1 MHKYIWLLIIF
12 SPMILKAQPFSGELE
27 RKQSK
32 TQIERKVDSVLSQ
45 LSLREQIAQL
55 MMVAM
60 YPKKG
65 KEHDQEIEKLIKE
78 YHIGGLIVFQ
88 GSPYL
93 VTTKLNKFQATSK
106 IPLITSIDGE
116 WGPAMRL
123 SNIPAFPKAMA
134 LGSISDDSLIYNMG
148 AEIAYEL
155 RRMGIFINFAPVV
168 DVNNNPNNPVIG
180 IRSFGE
186 NPDQVIQKA
195 NLYMSGMQDN
205 GVMAVLKHFPGHGD
219 TDTDS
224 HKSLPEIMHDRAR
237 LDSIELKPFKALI
250 DSGAM
255 GVMTAHLHIPAL
267 DSNKLSISSLSPLV
281 INELLKK
288 DLGFE
293 GLVFTDAL
301 NMKGASETYGSGEV
315 EVAALKAGND
325 ILLMPKDVSVAIESI
340 VKAIENKELS
350 KKQIKISCRKM
361 LTQKFKL
368 EIASQVN
375 NSTDSLTEDLNN
387 PTAEYIQRQLTAKSL
402 TMIINQHGLLPLTK
416 LNQKRIVSLS
426 IGQEEPKDFNQMLEK
441 YADIKSIHLS
451 NKSSEQQMNGIL
463 DQLKKDDLL
472 VISFQGNIWTASE
485 HFGFSAKWRNYIAD
499 LNNNHPVV
507 LVMFGNPYTLNDYAE
522 LERLNAVLIAY
533 QKTNVVQEMAAQAIV
548 GAIEVNGKLPVTV
561 GRSFPVGFGLK
572 TVKPIRL
579 GYSIPE
585 EQNIDRHQL
594 LKIDSI
600 VEDGILNEA
609 YPGCQV
615 LISKNGKIFYNKNF
629 GYYTYDSI
637 QQVEDDA
644 IYDLASI
651 TKIGATVLT
660 LMKLQDDGILNLDNT
675 LGDFIDMA
683 DTSAYKDLAFKNILA
698 HQASLKSWI
707 PFYLNTLDSTGVYK
721 PNTFSAKKTPNYSR
735 QLADDLYIKN
745 SFKDSIYSWILQTP
759 LRKKSKYLYS
769 DIGYYFF
776 LKIIED
782 LTLNTLDSVSN
793 NLFYAPLGLRNT
805 GFHPLTR
812 FDHSKIVPT
821 ENDTL
826 FRDQVIKGY
835 VHDPGAA
842 MLGGVGGHAGL
853 FSNATEMAVI
863 MQMLLNKGT
872 YGGERFLSEEVIDIY
887 TACQFCDDDNRRGAG
902 FDKPVR
908 DDEGGPTCNCVSYD
922 SYGHSG
928 FTGTIAWADPEEDII
943 YIFLSNRIY
952 PSAENLKLIKMN
964 IRTKIQEEIYK
975 SLESFSID

>member
-1 MHKYIWLLIIF
+1 MHKYIWFFAIF
-12 SPMILKAQPFSGELE
+12 YSLSAYTQPFSGIYEA
-27 RKQSK
+27 QSSK
-32 TQIERKVDSVLSQ
+32 TKIERKVDSVLDQ
-45 LSLREQIAQL
+45 LSLRDQIAQL

-65 KEHDQEIEKLIKE
+65 KEHDLEIENLIKQ

-93 VTTKLNKFQATSK
+93 VTTKLNKFQSESK
-106 IPLITSIDGE
+106 TPLITSIDGE

-123 SNIPAFPKAMA
+123 TNIPAFPKAMA
-134 LGSISDDSLIYNMG
+134 LGAISDDSLIYNMG

-186 NPDQVIQKA
+186 NPDRVIHKA
-195 NLYMSGMQDN
+195 NLYMRGMQDN

-224 HKSLPEIMHDRAR
+224 HKSLPEILHQRSR

-255 GVMTAHLHIPAL
+255 GVMSAHLHVPAL
-267 DSNKLSISSLSPLV
+267 DSNKSSISSLSPSIV
-281 INELLKK
+281 DDLLK
-288 DLGFE
+288 DELGFE
-293 GLVFTDAL
+293 GLIFTDAL
-301 NMKGASETYGSGEV
+301 NMKGASKTYGSGKV

-325 ILLMPKDVSVAIESI
+325 ILLMPKDVAIAIESI
-340 VKAIENKELS
+340 VQAVENKELS
-350 KKQIKISCRKM
+350 KKQIKRSCRKV
-361 LTQKFKL
+361 LTQKFTL
-368 EIASQVN
+368 EIDSQTIH
-375 NSTDSLTEDLNN
+375 STDSLTEDLNN
-387 PTAEYIQRQLTAKSL
+387 PKAEYIQRQLTRKSL
-402 TMIINQHGLLPLTK
+402 TLIVNQHNILPLTK
-416 LNQKRIVSLS
+416 LNQKRIVSMS
-426 IGQEEPKDFNQMLEK
+426 IGQEEPVEFNQMLEK

-451 NKSSEQQMNGIL
+451 IKSTDQQMNAIK
-463 DQLKKDDLL
+463 DQFQKDDLL
-472 VISFQGNIWTASE
+472 IISFQGNIWTASE
-485 HFGFSAKWRNYIAD
+485 HFGFSAKWRNYIAN
-499 LNNNHPVV
+499 LNNKYPVV

-533 QKTNVVQEMAAQAIV
+533 QKTNIVQEMAAQAIV
-548 GAIEVNGKLPVTV
+548 GAVEVNGNLPVTLGKTLPAGYGIV
-561 GRSFPVGFGLK
+561 

-585 EQNIDRHQL
+585 EMNIDRQQL
-594 LKIDSI
+594 VKIDSI
-600 VEDGILNEA
+600 VNDGIVNEA

-615 LISKNGKIFYNKNF
+615 LISKNGKVFYNKNF
-629 GYYTYDSI
+629 GYYTYDSL
-637 QQVEDDA
+637 QHVEDDA

-660 LMKLQDDGILNLDNT
+660 LMKLQDDGLLNLDNT
-675 LGDFIDMA
+675 LGDFIEMD
-683 DTSAYKDLAFKNILA
+683 DTSAYKSLDFKSILA
-698 HQASLKSWI
+698 HQAALTSWI
-707 PFYLNTLDSTGVYK
+707 PFYLNTIDSLGYK
-721 PNTFSAKKTPNYSR
+721 PNTFSSKKTPNYST
-735 QLADDLYIKN
+735 QIAEDLYIKN
-745 SFKDSIYSWILQTP
+745 TFKDSIYSWILQTP

-782 LTLNTLDSVSN
+782 LTLNTLDSISN

-805 GFHPLTR
+805 GFYPLTR

-821 ENDTL
+821 ENDTI

-853 FSNATEMAVI
+853 FSNATELAVI
-863 MQMLLNKGT
+863 MQMLLNRGT
-872 YGGERFLSEEVIDIY
+872 YGGERFLSEEVIETY
-887 TACQFCDDDNRRGAG
+887 TDCQFCDDDNRRGAG

-908 DDEGGPTCNCVSYD
+908 DDSSGPTCNCISYD

-975 SLESFSID
+975 SLNSFSID

>member
-1 MHKYIWLLIIF
+1 MHKYIWLLVIF
-12 SPMILKAQPFSGELE
+12 SSLMVQAQPFSEDFHQGP
-27 RKQSK
+27 SK
-32 TQIERKVDSVLSQ
+32 TQIERKVDSILDKMN
-45 LSLREQIAQL
+45 LRDQIAQL

-65 KEHDQEIEKLIKE
+65 KEHDNEIENLIKQ

-93 VTTKLNKFQATSK
+93 VTTKLNKFQSVSD

-123 SNIPAFPKAMA
+123 TNIPAFPKAMA

-155 RRMGIFINFAPVV
+155 KRMGIFINFAPVV

-186 NPDQVIQKA
+186 NPDRVIQKA

-205 GVMAVLKHFPGHGD
+205 GVIAVLKHFPGHGD

-224 HKSLPEIMHDRAR
+224 HKSLPVIMHDRMR

-250 DSGAM
+250 DSGTM
-255 GVMTAHLHIPAL
+255 GVMTAHLHVPAL
-267 DSNKLSISSLSPLV
+267 DSNNLSISSFSPLV
-281 INELLKK
+281 INELLK
-288 DLGFE
+288 DELGFE

-325 ILLMPKDVSVAIESI
+325 ILLMPKDVSIAIESI
-340 VKAIENKELS
+340 VKAVENKELS
-350 KKQIKISCRKM
+350 KKQIKRSCRKV
-361 LTQKFKL
+361 LTQKYML
-368 EIASQVN
+368 DIASQTI
-375 NSTDSLTEDLNN
+375 NSTDSLSEDLNN
-387 PTAEYIQRQLTAKSL
+387 PRAEYIQRQLTAKSL
-402 TMIINQHGLLPLTK
+402 TLIVNQHNVLPLTK

-426 IGQEEPKDFNQMLEK
+426 IGQEEPHDFNQMLEK
-441 YADIKSIHLS
+441 YVDITSIHLS
-451 NKSSEQQMNGIL
+451 NKSTEQQMSGIT
-463 DQLKKDDLL
+463 DRLKKDDLL
-472 VISFQGNIWTASE
+472 IISFQGNIWTATE
-485 HFGFSAKWRNYIAD
+485 HFGFSAKWRNYIAN
-499 LNNNHPVV
+499 LNNSYPVV

-522 LERLNAVLIAY
+522 LERLNAVIIAY
-533 QKTNVVQEMAAQAIV
+533 QKTGLVQEMAAQAIV
-548 GAIEVNGKLPVTV
+548 GAIEVNGNLPVTI
-561 GRSFPVGFGLK
+561 GKSFPVGFGLK

-585 EQNIDRHQL
+585 ELNIDSRQL

-600 VEDGILNEA
+600 VQYGIVNEA

-637 QQVEDDA
+637 QPVEDDA

-660 LMKLQDDGILNLDNT
+660 LMKLQDDGLLNLDNT
-675 LGDFIDMA
+675 LGDFIDLA
-683 DTSAYKDLAFKNILA
+683 DTSEYKNLAFKNILA
-698 HQASLKSWI
+698 HQAALTSWI
-707 PFYLNTLDSTGVYK
+707 PFYINTLDSLGYK

-735 QLADDLYIKN
+735 QVAEDLYIKN
-745 SFKDSIYSWILQTP
+745 TFKDSIYSWILQTP

-776 LKIIED
+776 LRIIED
-782 LTLNTLDSVSN
+782 LTQNTLDSVSN
-793 NLFYAPLGLRNT
+793 NLFYAPLGLRTT
-805 GFHPLTR
+805 GFLPLTR
-812 FDHSKIVPT
+812 FDQSKIVPT
-821 ENDTL
+821 ENDTI
-826 FRDQVIKGY
+826 FREQVIKGY

-853 FSNATEMAVI
+853 FSNATELAVI

-887 TACQFCDDDNRRGAG
+887 TDCQFCDDDNRRGAG

-908 DDEGGPTCNCVSYD
+908 DDSSGPTCNCISFD

-928 FTGTIAWADPEEDII
+928 FTGTIAWADPEEDLI

-975 SLESFSID
+975 SLNSFSIN